1 MTKASAT
8 VTKKATHKRTTVRA
22 KAVRVASKT
31 NKARADAPSLVATKP
46 LKGREALALLKAVGI
61 VTASGKLALAYS

>member
-1 MTKASAT
+1 MTKASAS
-8 VTKKATHKRTTVRA
+8 VAKKFTHKRTAVRA
-22 KAVRVASKT
+22 KAVRVASKA
-31 NKARADAPSLVATKP
+31 NKASTEAQLVATKP